1 MSFSKWSIIGIILF
15 TILCTALRVLAIGWI
30 FLLFF
35 WMIIPYYI
43 IHFLG
48 QFITVFRKNITQR
61 EKYLVLGSTIA
72 LLIITLTQ
80 FDCDDR
86 SNYYVVDVARAVLF
100 KSTFLP
106 RHNISVVLI
115 GISILGAITDIAIN
129 IHLLEQAY
137 RMRKAR
143 TSGILGTGQSDSH

>member
-1 MSFSKWSIIGIILF
+1 M
-15 TILCTALRVLAIGWI
+15 
-30 FLLFF
+30 
-35 WMIIPYYI
+35 
-43 IHFLG
+43 
-48 QFITVFRKNITQR
+48 
-61 EKYLVLGSTIA
+61 
-72 LLIITLTQ
+72 
-80 FDCDDR
+80 
-86 SNYYVVDVARAVLF
+86 VDVARAVLF